1 MFARIRADLAA
12 IGLEVERVSPGREAD
27 LRLIDEVADQSTPA
41 WYLAQLSCKVTP
53 ICSADADALVTEAR
67 MATNTATRAQL
78 LGLAEADLQTK
89 RNFIPLAYPL
99 RWSAVRSGLLGY
111 APNGRGWHLLQY
123 LGRDPT

>member
-1 MFARIRADLAA
+1 MA
-12 IGLEVERVSPGREAD
+12 
-27 LRLIDEVADQSTPA
+27 
-41 WYLAQLSCKVTP
+41 
-53 ICSADADALVTEAR
+53 SADADALVTEAR
-67 MATNTATRAQL
+67 MATSTATRAQL